1 MELINLQNKQVVIT
15 NTHTERKLTH
25 ERTSSQIH
33 QQSQIYIWF
42 WGAEC
47 GHSTDIVCQR
57 HLVVEEKPNAC
68 LQKSW
73 SGSSGWSS
81 ELLRAVSCRNYV
93 IYLRKR
99 ASSHQDTKE
108 RLSSGESEI
117 TKSWFQG
124 LFQGQQKQSNE
135 HVKMNMW
142 KMQMTFCTTKWDK
155 ETSSIQRSIQ
165 SKVYCRYRIK
175 TLYFQFGGVSLQ
187 KEKEKWWL

>member
-1 MELINLQNKQVVIT
+1 MTVPQQPELSLKDQMLQNDLKSQNRDFSSELFVRNREIITFLHNQSLKEWTVELINLQNKQVVIT

-57 HLVVEEKPNAC
+57 HLVVEEKPNTC

-81 ELLRAVSCRNYV
+81 ELLWAVSCRNYV

-124 LFQGQQKQSNE
+124 
-135 HVKMNMW
+135 
-142 KMQMTFCTTKWDK
+142 
-155 ETSSIQRSIQ
+155 
-165 SKVYCRYRIK
+165 
-175 TLYFQFGGVSLQ
+175 
-187 KEKEKWWL
+187 